1 MNDLIDEP
9 TVNDPMALFCYVP
22 GNGCRSGS
30 VKAAVDGTVH
40 GRGEDVRAA
49 FSENGLDLK
58 FRQPVDTDSQERVIC
73 VRGFGD
79 AARQMANQ
87 IAANYEKSSGV
98 KSFVQSM

>member
-49 FSENGLDLK
+49 LSENGLDLK